1 MEQGDGPS
9 PAVRLWVPTSRKPAS
24 PREGSPCC
32 SRSYEQ
38 GWWGGGQQGAPQ
50 GPASRLTGA
59 RTGSGQLVGG
69 LLATLLTPFH
79 LFCHLLP
86 LPDLLSCY
94 FTYFNAIFHLLCLW
108 I

>member
-1 MEQGDGPS
+1 MARHPLSGSGS
-9 PAVRLWVPTSRKPAS
+9 P
-24 PREGSPCC
+24 PRESLPLPGKAAPAAPDPM
-32 SRSYEQ
+32 SR
-38 GWWGGGQQGAPQ
+38 GGAGGQQ
-50 GPASRLTGA
+50 PASRLTGA

-69 LLATLLTPFH
+69 LLATLLTHSH

>member
-38 GWWGGGQQGAPQ
+38 GWGGGGSSQLHGSREQGQ
-50 GPASRLTGA
+50 GLDSWWEGCWP
-59 RTGSGQLVGG
+59 
-69 LLATLLTPFH
+69 H
-79 LFCHLLP
+79 C
-86 LPDLLSCY
+86 
-94 FTYFNAIFHLLCLW
+94 
-108 I
+108 

>member
-24 PREGSPCC
+24 PRGRQPLLLSDPV
-32 SRSYEQ
+32 ST
-38 GWWGGGQQGAPQ
+38 GVVGGGGGRGPTQ

-79 LFCHLLP
+79 LFLP
-86 LPDLLSCY
+86 SS
-94 FTYFNAIFHLLCLW
+94 HS
-108 I
+108 